1 MNEQYGV
8 AKGIQINTEQAC
20 SAAPTPPLT
29 SELRRLETLSTGL
42 VSVIDALEAKLGPI
56 LPIAVPCAAEKVVV
70 HDTYGIPFPDY
81 ASDSNDRIER
91 QIARLESLLRDVAI

>member
-20 SAAPTPPLT
+20 SATPTPPLT
-29 SELRRLETLSTGL
+29 SELQRLEMLSNHL
-42 VSVIDALEAKLGPI
+42 EAIVNNLEAKLGTI
-56 LPIAVPCAAEKVVV
+56 LPIAVPCAAEKAVA

-81 ASDSNDRIER
+81 ASDSNDRIQR
-91 QIARLESLLRDVAI
+91 QIARLESLVRDVAI